1 MQIDYLANHPDVIP
15 TLARWLYDQWGHMA
29 PGRSVETAEAQL
41 RGCCNRNA
49 IPLAAVALSDSKP
62 VGVACLVEHDMD
74 TRKDLSP
81 WLASV
86 FVPPEH
92 RGKGIGTALTRRIMD
107 EAEALDVGTLYLFT
121 PDRETF
127 YSRLGWTVLERTE
140 YRGEQIVIM
149 KLDIAG

>member
-1 MQIDYLANHPDVIP
+1 MQIDYLADRLDVIP
-15 TLARWLYDQWGHMA
+15 TLARWLHEQWGHMA
-29 PGRSVETAEAQL
+29 PGRSVETAEAHL

-92 RGKGIGTALTRRIMD
+92 RGKGIGTALTRRIMN
-107 EAEALDVGTLYLFT
+107 EAKALNVGTLYLFT

-140 YRGEQIVIM
+140 YRGEKIVIM
-149 KLDIAG
+149 KLDVTG

>member
-1 MQIDYLANHPDVIP
+1 MV
-15 TLARWLYDQWGHMA
+15 
-29 PGRSVETAEAQL
+29 
-41 RGCCNRNA
+41 
-49 IPLAAVALSDSKP
+49 
-62 VGVACLVEHDMD
+62 

-107 EAEALDVGTLYLFT
+107 EAKALDVGTLYLFT

-127 YSRLGWTVLERTE
+127 YSRLGWTVLERPE
-140 YRGEQIVIM
+140 YRREQIVIM
-149 KLDIAG
+149 KLAG

>member
-1 MQIDYLANHPDVIP
+1 MLQSKRHTPF
-15 TLARWLYDQWGHMA
+15 
-29 PGRSVETAEAQL
+29 
-41 RGCCNRNA
+41 
-49 IPLAAVALSDSKP
+49 AAVALSDSKP
-62 VGVACLVEHDMD
+62 VGVACLVEHDMV

-107 EAEALDVGTLYLFT
+107 EAKALDVGTLYLFT

-140 YRGEQIVIM
+140 YRREQIVIM
-149 KLDIAG
+149 KLAG